1 MHTLTPKLNY
11 EYTYCVRTHTC
22 PRPHLPS
29 TPRRPLPPRRVERIA
44 FCDNSAVPL
53 SHGGDQS
60 TSGSAPNRA
69 YFTAHAVGTSAV
81 LLFGGISGPDQEALA
96 QEEFVGIVE
105 VSGTGFRY
113 MSMPLPGRQAPPPRS
128 HHCSAMLDAADGEGE
143 RVVLVGGAGAGRGGA
158 ERRVG

>member
-1 MHTLTPKLNY
+1 M
-11 EYTYCVRTHTC
+11 
-22 PRPHLPS
+22 
-29 TPRRPLPPRRVERIA
+29 
-44 FCDNSAVPL
+44 
-53 SHGGDQS
+53 
-60 TSGSAPNRA
+60 
-69 YFTAHAVGTSAV
+69 

-143 RVVLVGGAGAGRGGA
+143 RVVLVGGLGPDGEELSDVWG
-158 ERRVG
+158 EWRVGQEWDG